1 MSLPQA
7 SYSRKGWTSQ
17 ESILTG
23 LHFGMTN
30 FDDHVKDSTIWSEM
44 AEFLDKYAETPLINE
59 GDGYTDHIK
68 FVQGDSNLWE
78 RVDSFAPD
86 QIDLT
91 VEHLGDRYSRWVSM
105 DPTADLGRI
114 DGILSPIK
122 DDQRSRS
129 VESGLTVFTP
139 DPEGGFGPNWTR
151 KTILVAILA
160 MQVQGVSARRIGAT
174 GTHATAGEVQRI
186 FSFDCNEIM
195 AMFSQTTPRY
205 LLMAIYE
212 FVRHL
217 LEQEENGADIEGS
230 IWTMG
235 RILRHDEP
243 DGGPDGWEGMG
254 QTYLQPIGHSIYP
267 LDMQGDE
274 EWADRHR
281 KVERIVR
288 SEFILAYG
296 ATHDD
301 MIGLREHFR
310 FERSSTSYIGDLM
323 FVNIS
328 NWTGVGLVLDGVRTA
343 TTIAPVLV
351 PMGATGDNH
360 AYLDLWSWISHH
372 APSDGKNQ
380 MFPDAEK
387 VQNHPFGISKSGE
400 IMFPSMTSASTF
412 LHARMTLADLS
423 GESGTADPEP
433 EVKGAFIPAWKDK
446 RGVKVIDHTGGRFP
460 VFHDE
465 VRCSVCNGRVLVKMP
480 DGNKTGEW
488 DCPQCDEKGA
498 VKFKHLISPQHSG
511 SDAPK
516 ESEK

>member
-1 MSLPQA
+1 MEPTLRGRSGRWDESFDTMNLMA
-7 SYSRKGWTSQ
+7 DLMDGKGWDRPISNLSDTQ
-17 ESILTG
+17 SIL
-23 LHFGMTN
+23 
-30 FDDHVKDSTIWSEM
+30 SICREM
-44 AEFLDKYAETPLINE
+44 RN
-59 GDGYTDHIK
+59 
-68 FVQGDSNLWE
+68 
-78 RVDSFAPD
+78 
-86 QIDLT
+86 
-91 VEHLGDRYSRWVSM
+91 
-105 DPTADLGRI
+105 
-114 DGILSPIK
+114 
-122 DDQRSRS
+122 
-129 VESGLTVFTP
+129 GLT
-139 DPEGGFGPNWTR
+139 
-151 KTILVAILA
+151 AIGRL
-160 MQVQGVSARRIGAT
+160 S
-174 GTHATAGEVQRI
+174 E
-186 FSFDCNEIM
+186 SFDPSS
-195 AMFSQTTPRY
+195 FSPTEPR
-205 LLMAIYE
+205 
-212 FVRHL
+212 
-217 LEQEENGADIEGS
+217 
-230 IWTMG
+230 
-235 RILRHDEP
+235 
-243 DGGPDGWEGMG
+243 
-254 QTYLQPIGHSIYP
+254 
-267 LDMQGDE
+267 
-274 EWADRHR
+274 
-281 KVERIVR
+281 
-288 SEFILAYG
+288 
-296 ATHDD
+296 
-301 MIGLREHFR
+301 
-310 FERSSTSYIGDLM
+310 
-323 FVNIS
+323 
-328 NWTGVGLVLDGVRTA
+328 TGVGLVLDGVRTA